1 MKKLFLTTILT
12 ASIAT
17 AAHAADNAKHNDHE
31 GRIGFEK
38 AKEIAVEA
46 VKNSIKVVEA
56 ELEIDDDNEA
66 SYEVEVEA
74 GGVTTEI
81 EIDAKTGEV
90 LEMEADD

>member
-1 MKKLFLTTILT
+1 MKKLFLTNILT

-17 AAHAADNAKHNDHE
+17 AAHAADHAKHNDHE

-56 ELEIDDDNEA
+56 ELEIDDNEA

-90 LEMEADD
+90 LEMKADD